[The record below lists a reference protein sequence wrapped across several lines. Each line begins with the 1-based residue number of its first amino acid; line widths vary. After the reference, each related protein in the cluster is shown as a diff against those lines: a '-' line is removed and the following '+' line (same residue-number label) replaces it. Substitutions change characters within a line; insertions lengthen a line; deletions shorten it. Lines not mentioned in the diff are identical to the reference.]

1 MNRTLFSCGIK
12 RTVTTRKGQEFDVSA
27 TFPRSVKLLR
37 KPVKCDICN
46 ESFTAK
52 NYLETHIRFKH
63 SSDKESKD
71 EIRDNKDQTEYRK
84 LHQNE
89 ETPTPSSSEQAEQ
102 PTVQRK
108 SATIDKEDKR
118 RGQSRRKSYTV
129 AFKLETL
136 KLLDSLT
143 EIKFKNK
150 RYEIVARERGISRS
164 LVIKWDKNK
173 ARLKKE
179 VELNKHKGNK
189 GNVRAGRQRR
199 KLVDD
204 QLNEKREKYPLAAAR
219 VVVEFK
225 LRRAKGCKVSKL
237 WLKKKMKLAIEAC
250 YGKDKADKFK
260 ASNNWF
266 DRFKKRHGI
275 SFRRRSNKK
284 KNSAE
289 DGRETIQRF
298 HRDLRKAVKSK
309 RRRNKSR
316 MHNSAIDKKYGR
328 WSPKNRYNIDQVP
341 LPFVIDQDKTYDI
354 TGNKQVWVSQP
365 STGLDKRQATLQLC
379 IRAKGEQNV
388 KPGIVFRGKGHVTS
402 AERAE
407 YDEGV
412 DVYFQ
417 ECAWMDHDVNMKWV
431 SKTLIPGIG
440 NSSDEKVIFADNVGF
455 QLNKEFHEACR
466 KKANAVV
473 YLLPENHTDKVQP
486 IDAGCGKLL
495 KTKIGEAMERWL
507 EEDDN
512 LELWHDKISAKQR
525 RVLMTKWTAEA
536 WKELTAD
543 KLFFMKLFERTGC
556 LITADG
562 SDDDKIR
569 PQALEPYSF

>member
-52 NYLETHIRFKH
+52 KYLETHIRFKH

-189 GNVRAGRQRR
+189 GNVRAGRQR
-199 KLVDD
+199 
-204 QLNEKREKYPLAAAR
+204 
-219 VVVEFK
+219 
-225 LRRAKGCKVSKL
+225 
-237 WLKKKMKLAIEAC
+237 
-250 YGKDKADKFK
+250 
-260 ASNNWF
+260 
-266 DRFKKRHGI
+266 
-275 SFRRRSNKK
+275 
-284 KNSAE
+284 
-289 DGRETIQRF
+289 
-298 HRDLRKAVKSK
+298 
-309 RRRNKSR
+309 
-316 MHNSAIDKKYGR
+316 
-328 WSPKNRYNIDQVP
+328 
-341 LPFVIDQDKTYDI
+341 
-354 TGNKQVWVSQP
+354 
-365 STGLDKRQATLQLC
+365 
-379 IRAKGEQNV
+379 
-388 KPGIVFRGKGHVTS
+388 
-402 AERAE
+402 
-407 YDEGV
+407 
-412 DVYFQ
+412 
-417 ECAWMDHDVNMKWV
+417 
-431 SKTLIPGIG
+431 
-440 NSSDEKVIFADNVGF
+440 
-455 QLNKEFHEACR
+455 
-466 KKANAVV
+466 
-473 YLLPENHTDKVQP
+473 
-486 IDAGCGKLL
+486 
-495 KTKIGEAMERWL
+495 
-507 EEDDN
+507 
-512 LELWHDKISAKQR
+512 
-525 RVLMTKWTAEA
+525 
-536 WKELTAD
+536 
-543 KLFFMKLFERTGC
+543 
-556 LITADG
+556 
-562 SDDDKIR
+562 
-569 PQALEPYSF
+569 